1 LKARSLPIQ
10 LRRAKQDITGEE
22 SVIAHLVTEIQAE
35 AVLAEILPSLRNR
48 PPIDQFREQL
58 DAAVETVW
66 AIHRATTHYRIA
78 NEAFR
83 QLRQSAER
91 VKTALQA
98 MEESAVAPEMA
109 NFVGLLKLD
118 EMRAA
123 LAAVDRLERDLS
135 RLPEVLSGQQKARKG
150 PTARAWYSGFIRDV
164 AKIAEGIGI
173 DVTTGGDRSEN
184 PHATP
189 FTRFVFAVE
198 KLLPDGERSQT
209 LAACAKRID
218 RAIVASEDEIDEAIA
233 RKGSSEK
240 GPAAS

>member
-1 LKARSLPIQ
+1 V
-10 LRRAKQDITGEE
+10 G

-35 AVLAEILPSLRNR
+35 TVLAKVLPWLPGR

-58 DAAVETVW
+58 DAAVETSW
-66 AIHRATTHYRIA
+66 AIHRAATHYRIA

-83 QLRQSAER
+83 HLRQSAKR

-109 NFVGLLKLD
+109 NFVELLKLD

-123 LAAVDRLERDLS
+123 LAALDRLERDLS
-135 RLPEVLSGQQKARKG
+135 QLPVILSGQQKAQKALA
-150 PTARAWYSGFIRDV
+150 ARAWYSGFISDLD
-164 AKIAEGIGI
+164 KIAKGIGI
-173 DVTTGGDRSEN
+173 EVTTGGDRSKN

-189 FTRFVFAVE
+189 FTCFVFAVE
-198 KLLPDGERSQT
+198 KLLPDGEGSKT

-218 RAIVASEDEIDEAIA
+218 RAIVASEDEIGEAIG
-233 RKGSSEK
+233 RKGK
-240 GPAAS
+240 R